1 MSRLHAVALAL
12 LITNNSSHKQF
23 QTLSLE
29 ISVAVDSDIAHRRYA
44 N

>member
-1 MSRLHAVALAL
+1 MGVRTCH
-12 LITNNSSHKQF
+12 ITNNSSHKQF
-23 QTLSLE
+23 QTLSLSLE